1 MSSDIYVTLM
11 SNSCLTQFPN
21 NTPQKFRNKL
31 CTPIN
36 LDGDWQVALED
47 LSFPFKCFNIIQ
59 SIKVEFRA
67 PCFQSKVHDEDN
79 FHSPRA
85 SVEST
90 PIESTP
96 IESTP
101 ELDPPAVIES
111 VFKSGLLEKGYYRDA
126 DELGSAIMSLFHDLY
141 KEQRASGDLILDL
154 DYDYSEVD
162 NKFKFVVIELMEVT
176 TLEDQDITIIA
187 SDWTPFLSHLGLES
201 VISEDEIQ
209 LNPTA
214 QMIPVTCNVPIF
226 RRLYVCS
233 DVIEYQQVAGTYTQ
247 LLATTP
253 IDHSGRVECK
263 IVPRFLS
270 VRGTMIESIEIE
282 LMSNIQTR
290 AIFPIPNKP
299 SDYDYVECTLH
310 FRRKSMLQSCI

>member
-21 NTPQKFRNKL
+21 NSPQKFRNKL

-47 LSFPFKCFNIIQ
+47 LSFPFKCINITQ
-59 SIKVEFRA
+59 SIKVEFIA
-67 PCFQSKVHDEDN
+67 PCFQSKVHDADN

-85 SVEST
+85 S
-90 PIESTP
+90 IESTP

-101 ELDPPAVIES
+101 EPDPTPIVIES
-111 VFKSGLLEKGYYRDA
+111 VSKSGFLAKGYYRDA

-141 KEQRASGDLILDL
+141 KDQRASGDLILDL

-162 NKFKFVVIELMEVT
+162 NKFKFVVIELLDDS
-176 TLEDQDITIIA
+176 TLEDQYLSIIA
-187 SDWTPFLSHLGLES
+187 SDWTPFQSHLGLDS
-201 VISEDEIQ
+201 VISEDGIQ
-209 LNPTA
+209 LNPTT

-233 DVIEYQQVAGTYTQ
+233 DVIEYQQVGGTYTQ

-253 IDHSGRVECK
+253 IDQSGRVECK

-270 VRGTMIESIEIE
+270 VRGTVIESIEIE

-290 AIFPIPNKP
+290 GIFPIPKKP